1 MNKETSNTESN
12 AQTKADVMPE
22 SSNEKRF
29 SFLKTDIA
37 NLNIGK
43 PTARVAMT
51 QGIEKAATIPINT
64 KDS

>member
-1 MNKETSNTESN
+1 M
-12 AQTKADVMPE
+12 ADVMPE
-22 SSNEKRF
+22 SSTEKRF

-64 KDS
+64 NDS